1 MSRIGLI
8 LPALVLLSG
17 CVGSGFDRAG
27 LHARMQDDSFQVTDE
42 AILEAQSVK
51 PQLRLPC
58 RIAVYLK
65 PSSRSEWRWSA
76 KDRAVLESWAATLK
90 DEGIASDAFLLPDMI
105 VGKGDLKEVR
115 LAAARCG
122 ADALLV
128 IQGGAETDSY
138 MNPAAVLNLTVV
150 GGYLVPGSHRDAL
163 FLIEGC
169 LFDTSNGYL
178 YAGAQ
183 AEGEGGIIRPTF
195 IIEERDAV
203 TIAKSQALERF
214 GPALLQRMRSL
225 TDR

>member
-1 MSRIGLI
+1 MSRTALV
-8 LPALVLLSG
+8 LPALLLLSG
-17 CVGSGFDRAG
+17 CAGGFNRAA
-27 LHARMQDDSFQVTDE
+27 LSARMQDDSLQVTDE

-58 RIAVYLK
+58 RMAVYLK
-65 PSSRSEWRWSA
+65 PSSQGAWRWSA
-76 KDRAVLESWAATLK
+76 KDRAALESWAATLK
-90 DEGIASDAFLLPDMI
+90 DQGIAADAFLLPEMI
-105 VGKGDLKEVR
+105 VSRGELKEVR

-128 IQGGAETDSY
+128 IQGAAETDSY
-138 MNPAAVLNLTVV
+138 LNPAAVLNLTVV

-163 FLIEGC
+163 FVIEGC
-169 LFDTSNGYL
+169 LFDTGNGYL

-203 TIAKSQALERF
+203 ALAKAQALERF
-214 GPALLQRMRSL
+214 GPALLQRLRGL